1 MTLVPTT
8 TSPTTTL
15 DVIADWENMTYSID
29 INWDTLTLGHTKF
42 CGPAIV
48 GGYDIALA
56 MCSPYTECGKTII
69 TDQYGTNG
77 NDCPEGLMCFGDIA
91 CMPPTTTPT
100 AVPTTIES
108 TTVVATSSSSY
119 CGSTYADAKQE
130 CTPSTM
136 CMTDDDCMKFGTT
149 NADDADDGD
158 SWGGRSCFTNI
169 TCTIGW
175 QNDEDVIIITTTPTT
190 ASPPPS
196 ASSSSSSSSSSGA
209 STPTAGTNEIAD
221 ILQEDIAAT
230 SLLVGISDSASSP
243 TKAGTNEITNNMKK
257 TNTIVETNTPSIT
270 VTTTSP
276 ATTTDTTAHGITTAS
291 LVDDYIIIE
300 SSPVFEVD
308 TDDDVVVID
317 IANFQENKIGRTS
330 GEVEGGGESEGKN
343 DDNNDDEYHEV
354 AVGRPMERFSSG
366 KSNSQEFVPKWP
378 ADYSGVL
385 TLNRRHWCSVGIM
398 LLAVVL
404 CRW

>member
-15 DVIADWENMTYSID
+15 DVIADWESTTYSVD
-29 INWDTLTLGHTKF
+29 INWDELTMGHTKF

-69 TDQYGTNG
+69 ADQYGSNG
-77 NDCPEGLMCFGDIA
+77 NDCPEGFMCFGDIA
-91 CMPPTTTPT
+91 CIPPTTTPPT
-100 AVPTTIES
+100 MVPTIIES
-108 TTVVATSSSSY
+108 TTTVVVAATSSSSSSY

-136 CMTDDDCMKFGTT
+136 CMTDDDCVKFGTT
-149 NADDADDGD
+149 TTTNNADDYGD

-175 QNDEDVIIITTTPTT
+175 QNDEDVIIITATPTT
-190 ASPPPS
+190 ASTPS
-196 ASSSSSSSSSSGA
+196 ESSSSSSSSSSA

-221 ILQEDIAAT
+221 ILQEGIAAT
-230 SLLVGISDSASSP
+230 SSLVGISDGASSP

-257 TNTIVETNTPSIT
+257 TNTIVEKSTPPIT

-276 ATTTDTTAHGITTAS
+276 TATTDTTAHGIATAS

-300 SSPVFEVD
+300 SPD
-308 TDDDVVVID
+308 
-317 IANFQENKIGRTS
+317 FQENRIGRTS
-330 GEVEGGGESEGKN
+330 GEVEGGGGSEGKN
-343 DDNNDDEYHEV
+343 DDNNDEYHEV
-354 AVGRPMERFSSG
+354 AVGSPMERFSGG

-398 LLAVVL
+398 LLTAVL

>member
-15 DVIADWENMTYSID
+15 DVIADWESMTYSID
-29 INWDTLTLGHTKF
+29 IDWDTLTIGHGKF

-56 MCSPYTECGKTII
+56 MCSPYTECGKTTI

-77 NDCPEGLMCFGDIA
+77 NDCPEGLMCFGDIV
-91 CMPPTTTPT
+91 CMPPTPT
-100 AVPTTIES
+100 AVSTIIE

-136 CMTDDDCMKFGTT
+136 CITDDDCIKFGTT
-149 NADDADDGD
+149 TNDNADDGD

-190 ASPPPS
+190 ASPPS
-196 ASSSSSSSSSSGA
+196 ASSSSSSSSSA
-209 STPTAGTNEIAD
+209 SAPTAGTNEIAD
-221 ILQEDIAAT
+221 ILQEGIAAT
-230 SLLVGISDSASSP
+230 SLLVGISDSASSQ

-257 TNTIVETNTPSIT
+257 TNTIIKKSRTPSIT

-276 ATTTDTTAHGITTAS
+276 TTTTDTTTHGITTAS
-291 LVDDYIIIE
+291 LVEDYIIIE

-330 GEVEGGGESEGKN
+330 GEVEGGGGSEGKN
-343 DDNNDDEYHEV
+343 DDNDDEYHEV

-366 KSNSQEFVPKWP
+366 KSNSREFVPKWP

-385 TLNRRHWCSVGIM
+385 TLNRRHWSSVGIM